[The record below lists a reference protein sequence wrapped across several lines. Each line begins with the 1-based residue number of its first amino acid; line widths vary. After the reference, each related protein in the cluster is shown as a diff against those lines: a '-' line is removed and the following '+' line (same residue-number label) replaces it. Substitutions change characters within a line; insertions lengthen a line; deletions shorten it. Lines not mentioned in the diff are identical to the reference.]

1 MKKAIFTF
9 PSYNSLWMFKDKTKA
24 IHIRVEPK
32 KHVMSGLFRPEEI
45 DLAVRQYQAVLHGTV
60 N

>member
-1 MKKAIFTF
+1 
-9 PSYNSLWMFKDKTKA
+9 MFKDKTKA

-45 DLAVRQYQAVLHGTV
+45 DMAVKQYQAVLHGTI